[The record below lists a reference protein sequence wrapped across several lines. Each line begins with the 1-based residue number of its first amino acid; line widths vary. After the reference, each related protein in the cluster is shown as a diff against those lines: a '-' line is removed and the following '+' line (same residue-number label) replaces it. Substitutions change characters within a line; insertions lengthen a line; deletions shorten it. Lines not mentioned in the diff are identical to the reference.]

1 MANISIR
8 MEDKLKQQAEELFS
22 DLGMNLTTAITIF
35 VKQSIREQRIPFEIT
50 RETLNRETLAALR
63 EVEKMKRNPSLGKS
77 FDDVDTMM
85 EDLLKTNIQLNQ
97 PPNSKKI

>member
-8 MEDKLKQQAEELFS
+8 MEDKLKQQAEESFLRPRNES
-22 DLGMNLTTAITIF
+22 HHCYTIF

-85 EDLLKTNIQLNQ
+85 EDLLK
-97 PPNSKKI
+97 

>member
-50 RETLNRETLAALR
+50 L
-63 EVEKMKRNPSLGKS
+63 
-77 FDDVDTMM
+77 
-85 EDLLKTNIQLNQ
+85 
-97 PPNSKKI
+97 

>member
-8 MEDKLKQQAEELFS
+8 MEDKLKQQ
-22 DLGMNLTTAITIF
+22 
-35 VKQSIREQRIPFEIT
+35 IPFEIT
-50 RETLNRETLAALR
+50 RETLNRETLAAWR

-85 EDLLKTNIQLNQ
+85 EDLLKWNIQLNQ

>member
-8 MEDKLKQQAEELFS
+8 MEDKL
-22 DLGMNLTTAITIF
+22 
-35 VKQSIREQRIPFEIT
+35 KQSIREQRIPFEIT

-85 EDLLKTNIQLNQ
+85 EDLLK
-97 PPNSKKI
+97 

>member
-22 DLGMNLTTAITIF
+22 DLWMNLTTAITIF

-85 EDLLKTNIQLNQ
+85 EDLLKWNIQLNQ

>member
-50 RETLNRETLAALR
+50 RETLNR
-63 EVEKMKRNPSLGKS
+63 
-77 FDDVDTMM
+77 
-85 EDLLKTNIQLNQ
+85 
-97 PPNSKKI
+97 

>member
-50 RETLNRETLAALR
+50 RETLAALR

-85 EDLLKTNIQLNQ
+85 EDLLK
-97 PPNSKKI
+97 

>member
-63 EVEKMKRNPSLGKS
+63 EVEKMKRNPSRGKS

-85 EDLLKTNIQLNQ
+85 EDLLK
-97 PPNSKKI
+97 

>member
-85 EDLLKTNIQLNQ
+85 EDLLKCNIQLNQ

>member
-35 VKQSIREQRIPFEIT
+35 VKQS
-50 RETLNRETLAALR
+50 LR

-85 EDLLKTNIQLNQ
+85 EDLLK
-97 PPNSKKI
+97 